1 MIYISTGG
9 FKHQPASDTVKSLAK
24 DGFLAIE
31 LSGGIYEKNQLQK
44 LKNLQAEYG
53 INFKVHNYF
62 PPPVTPFV
70 FNLASLN
77 KNIAELSIQHA
88 MNAIDYS
95 SELGGDVYSFHAGFL
110 LDPGVSELGKTI
122 SSRSLYDR
130 TEAMKAFIERVND
143 LSKYAFSKK
152 ISLLIE
158 NNVVSNSNYKKF
170 SGDPLLMTSKSECIY
185 VMENTPD
192 NVNLLVDVAHLKVS
206 SKSLGLDGSLFL
218 AQCKKWIKAY
228 HLSDNNG
235 LEDENKSFDS
245 NSWFWTHITNGLDY
259 YSLEVYTPS
268 LNVLHEQSELA
279 EAKVLKS

>member
-9 FKHQPASDTVKSLAK
+9 FKHQSASDSVKLLAK
-24 DGFLAIE
+24 NGFLAIE
-31 LSGGIYEKNQLQK
+31 LSGGLFEKNQLKK
-44 LKNLQAEYG
+44 LKNLQEKYG

-62 PPPVTPFV
+62 PPPFKPFV

-77 KNIAELSIQHA
+77 KDIAALSIKHA

-95 SELGGDVYSFHAGFL
+95 SELGSGVYSFHAGFL

-122 SSRSLYDR
+122 PSRSLYDR
-130 TEAMKAFIERVND
+130 TEAMNVFIKRVND
-143 LSKYAFSKK
+143 LSIYASSKK

-170 SGDPLLMTSKSECIY
+170 SGNPLLMTSKSECIY
-185 VMENTPD
+185 VMKNTPD

-206 SKSLGLDGSLFL
+206 SKSLGLDGTSFL

-245 NSWFWTHITNGLDY
+245 NSWFWNHITNGLDY

-268 LNVLHEQSELA
+268 LNVLHDQSDLA
-279 EAKVLKS
+279 ESKVLKS

>member
-1 MIYISTGG
+1 
-9 FKHQPASDTVKSLAK
+9 
-24 DGFLAIE
+24 
-31 LSGGIYEKNQLQK
+31 
-44 LKNLQAEYG
+44 
-53 INFKVHNYF
+53 
-62 PPPVTPFV
+62 
-70 FNLASLN
+70 
-77 KNIAELSIQHA
+77 
-88 MNAIDYS
+88 
-95 SELGGDVYSFHAGFL
+95 
-110 LDPGVSELGKTI
+110 
-122 SSRSLYDR
+122 
-130 TEAMKAFIERVND
+130 MKAFIERVND

-206 SKSLGLDGSLFL
+206 SKSLGLDGTLFL